1 MLYVY
6 PKYIVLRMSF
16 QKECHN
22 KFQSSR
28 YGLVR
33 QAGLS
38 VLLLLREVTI

>member
-6 PKYIVLRMSF
+6 PRYIVFRMSF
-16 QKECHN
+16 QKEGHN

-33 QAGLS
+33 QGGLS
-38 VLLLLREVTI
+38 ILLLLREVTI